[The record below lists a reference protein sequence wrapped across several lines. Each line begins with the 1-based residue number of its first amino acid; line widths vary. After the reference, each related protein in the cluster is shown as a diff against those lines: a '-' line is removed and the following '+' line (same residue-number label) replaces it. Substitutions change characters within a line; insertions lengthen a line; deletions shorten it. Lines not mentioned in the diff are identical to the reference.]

1 MTTITTLPQDPPDSS
16 PLSHDLRTYDL
27 GVPRILVIDDTPAIH
42 QDFRKILAESGE
54 PTLDKME
61 GALFGC
67 RPETFRGPKFVLDS
81 AYQGNEGLA
90 LVRRALEA
98 GKPYA
103 LAFVDVRMPPGWDGI
118 ETIAMLWEADPDL
131 QVVICTAYSDHSWE
145 DIIRHLGMT
154 DRLVFLKKPFEKVE
168 VLQLAHALARKAF
181 LTQHSKQRIADLDGL
196 VSQRTRALREEISR
210 TQVAERALLTSN
222 ERFRQIFDNM
232 SSGIAIFEAVDEG
245 ADFTVKAFNSA
256 AKRATKLQ
264 QTDVIGRRVSQVL
277 PGMRECGLFEAL
289 RRLWRTEI
297 PERHPAALYR
307 AATHSFW
314 AESCFFKLPSG
325 ENVWTF
331 DDVTERKEAERAAR
345 DMEALCSSLVENLP
359 QNIFRKDLAGRFTL
373 ANRRLCQSL
382 GRPLSEILGKTD
394 FDFYPAELAAKYR
407 KDDDLVI
414 ESGEVLETVEEH
426 QAPDGKR
433 LSVQVLKN
441 AVRDGR
447 GQIIGTQGIF
457 WDITAREELE
467 QQLRQAQKME
477 TIGQLAGGVAHDFNN
492 LLCVIRGNTQL
503 VLMDSDRLR
512 TEVRECLNQV
522 DAAAERAA
530 NLTRQLL
537 AFSRK
542 QVMLSQPLNLNV
554 VIGNLTKMLKRII
567 GEDIQLQCTYAHQ
580 LPFVEADTS
589 MMEQVL
595 VNLVVNARD
604 AMSRGGQL
612 RISTEKTNVDERYAR
627 THPESRSGE
636 FVCMAVNDSGTGIA
650 PEYLPRIFEPF
661 FTTKE
666 PGKGTGLGLATVYGI
681 IKQHQGWVEVSSVVG
696 EGSTFKIFLP
706 AIALSATVL
715 AKETAEPK
723 PRGGTETI
731 LIVEDE
737 EAVRK
742 LTRRLLEGL
751 GYRIRE
757 AASGREALEMCR
769 DRLGEID
776 LLLTDVIMPQGVTGG
791 ELAERLRAQK
801 PALKVLFMSGYSVDQ
816 AGKDTAFIRQTRG
829 HFLPKN
835 SSPREFLKTVRQ
847 CLDEK

>member
-1 MTTITTLPQDPPDSS
+1 MTTIATLPQDLPDSS
-16 PLSHDLRTYDL
+16 LLTDDLRTHDL

-42 QDFRKILAESGE
+42 QDFLKILAEGDE

-67 RPETFRGPKFVLDS
+67 RPAPCRGAKFVLDS
-81 AYQGNEGLA
+81 AYQGREGAA

-98 GKPYA
+98 GQPYA

-118 ETIAMLWEADPDL
+118 DTIARLWEADPDL

-145 DIIRHLGMT
+145 DIVRHLGIT

-168 VLQLAHALARKAF
+168 VLQLAHALVRKSF
-181 LTQHSKQRIADLDGL
+181 LTQQSKQRAAGLDGL
-196 VSQRTRALREEISR
+196 VNQRTQELREEISR
-210 TQVAERALLTSN
+210 TQAAEQALLTSN

-232 SSGIAIFEAVDEG
+232 SSGMAIFEAVDEG
-245 ADFTVKAFNSA
+245 ADFIVRAFNPA

-264 QTDVIGRRVSQVL
+264 QTDVIGRRVSQAL
-277 PGMRECGLFEAL
+277 PGMREGGLFEAL
-289 RRLWRTEI
+289 QRLWRTEI

-307 AATHSFW
+307 AETLTFW
-314 AESCFFKLPSG
+314 AENYFFKLPSG
-325 ENVWTF
+325 EIVWMF
-331 DDVTERKEAERAAR
+331 DDVTERKEAEEAAR
-345 DMEALCSSLVENLP
+345 DTEALCSSLIENLP
-359 QNIFRKDLAGRFTL
+359 QNIFRKDLAGRFTF
-373 ANRRLCQSL
+373 ANSRFCESL
-382 GRPLSEILGKTD
+382 GRPLSEILAKTD
-394 FDFYPAELAAKYR
+394 FDFFLPELAAKYR
-407 KDDDLVI
+407 KDDDRVI

-426 QAPDGKR
+426 QPPDGQR
-433 LSVQVLKN
+433 LFVQVLKS

-447 GQIIGTQGIF
+447 GQIIGTQGVF
-457 WDITAREELE
+457 WDITARKELE
-467 QQLRQAQKME
+467 EQLRQAQKME

-503 VLMDSDRLR
+503 VLMDSDQLR
-512 TEVRECLNQV
+512 TEARECLNQV

-542 QVMLSQPLNLNV
+542 QVMRSQPLNLNV

-567 GEDIQLQCTYAHQ
+567 GEDIQLQCTYAHR

-681 IKQHQGWVEVSSVVG
+681 IKQH
-696 EGSTFKIFLP
+696 
-706 AIALSATVL
+706 
-715 AKETAEPK
+715 
-723 PRGGTETI
+723 
-731 LIVEDE
+731 
-737 EAVRK
+737 
-742 LTRRLLEGL
+742 
-751 GYRIRE
+751 
-757 AASGREALEMCR
+757 
-769 DRLGEID
+769 
-776 LLLTDVIMPQGVTGG
+776 
-791 ELAERLRAQK
+791 
-801 PALKVLFMSGYSVDQ
+801 
-816 AGKDTAFIRQTRG
+816 
-829 HFLPKN
+829 
-835 SSPREFLKTVRQ
+835 
-847 CLDEK
+847 